1 MTTVDGGGTGGATVT
16 MDGGGAD
23 GAAHTPVPSAGCGK
37 ANPNM
42 KMRTIMTGG
51 MTGTYYVNVPANYDV
66 NKPMPLGFGF
76 HGFGNGACLVGA
88 PNGGECVGFDKLPAI
103 TVYLKSLSQGWE
115 GQPQPLAENL
125 QFYHDVLNV
134 MKTEYCVDQARIFIA
149 GVSSGAQ
156 FIEHIAC
163 LDGDT
168 LWQVTAVSGVVD
180 QGVTMNCKGTP
191 PVLVTQGANEPY
203 SGDSVDVKTPIMF
216 ATRNGCSTTPPAAY
230 MQNKADML
238 AAFMMGKTE
247 VRCMDWDAC
256 TKNPVR
262 YCISSQATYM
272 PTTTHGW
279 PKAGGQWIAA
289 VATPIR
295 DAGRGIPGPWSVLRL
310 RKPLRVARCDLFLMV
325 RPMLFLVLY
334 SDVHKDARIV
344 IRRAHGWWWWGQGV
358 FFRSRVARKKDPYAR
373 SSGWLVG
380 AAWVGLDR
388 LRGRQLSV

>member
-1 MTTVDGGGTGGATVT
+1 MRNALYGTSLCVLVAVAGACSNSESGSGGGSGGATASGSGGTTAGGTGGTTGGGSGGMTAGTGGTTMVDGGGTGGATVT
-16 MDGGGAD
+16 MDGGGVD
-23 GAAHTPVPSAGCGK
+23 GAAHAPVPSAGCGK
-37 ANPNM
+37 PNPNM

-103 TVYLKSLSQGWE
+103 TVYMKSLSQGWE

-134 MKTEYCVDQARIFIA
+134 MRTQYCVDEARIFIA

-168 LWQVTAVSGVVD
+168 LWQVTVVSGVVD

-191 PVLVTQGANEPY
+191 PVLLTQGANEPY

-238 AAFMMGKTE
+238 AAFMMGKVD
-247 VRCMDWDAC
+247 VRCMDWDGC

-279 PKAGGQWIAA
+279 PKAGGQWIA
-289 VATPIR
+289 
-295 DAGRGIPGPWSVLRL
+295 D
-310 RKPLRVARCDLFLMV
+310 FQN
-325 RPMLFLVLY
+325 MLP
-334 SDVHKDARIV
+334 K
-344 IRRAHGWWWWGQGV
+344 
-358 FFRSRVARKKDPYAR
+358 
-373 SSGWLVG
+373 
-380 AAWVGLDR
+380 
-388 LRGRQLSV
+388 